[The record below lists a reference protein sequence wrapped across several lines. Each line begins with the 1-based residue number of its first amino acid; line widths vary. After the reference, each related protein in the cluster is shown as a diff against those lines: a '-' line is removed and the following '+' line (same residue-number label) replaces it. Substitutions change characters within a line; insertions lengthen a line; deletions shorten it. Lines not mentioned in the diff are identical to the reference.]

1 MASLKA
7 LRDDYQLETETV
19 ANSAKTATFE
29 KKCSQ
34 ISHFSRVFEFEDE
47 TELQFLRDERAAIRE
62 FDGGMSKSRA
72 VYMSVLDVP
81 CLPSNSNNQALKLT
95 INLRRYSLI
104 NRNEKVYKYI
114 DLENNEKKQTGPT
127 GLAQQ

>member
-1 MASLKA
+1 MANLKA
-7 LRDDYQLETETV
+7 LRDDYQLETERV
-19 ANSAKTATFE
+19 ANSAKTATVE

-72 VYMSVLDVP
+72 EYMSVLDVP
-81 CLPSNSNNQALKLT
+81 CLHSNSNNQA
-95 INLRRYSLI
+95 
-104 NRNEKVYKYI
+104 
-114 DLENNEKKQTGPT
+114 
-127 GLAQQ
+127 

>member
-34 ISHFSRVFEFEDE
+34 ISHFSRVLHDE
-47 TELQFLRDERAAIRE
+47 NKEELQFLRDERAAIRE
-62 FDGGMSKSRA
+62 FDGGMSRSRA
-72 VYMSVLDVP
+72 EYLSVLDVP
-81 CLPSNSNNQALKLT
+81 CLPTNSNNQK
-95 INLRRYSLI
+95 
-104 NRNEKVYKYI
+104 
-114 DLENNEKKQTGPT
+114 
-127 GLAQQ
+127 

>member
-34 ISHFSRVFEFEDE
+34 ISHFSRVLHDE
-47 TELQFLRDERAAIRE
+47 NKEELQFLRDERAAIRE

-72 VYMSVLDVP
+72 EYLSVLDVS
-81 CLPSNSNNQALKLT
+81 CLPTNSNNQT
-95 INLRRYSLI
+95 
-104 NRNEKVYKYI
+104 
-114 DLENNEKKQTGPT
+114 
-127 GLAQQ
+127 

>member
-34 ISHFSRVFEFEDE
+34 ISHFSRVLHDE
-47 TELQFLRDERAAIRE
+47 NKEELQFLRDERAAIRE

-72 VYMSVLDVP
+72 EYLSVLDVP
-81 CLPSNSNNQALKLT
+81 CLPTNSNNQT
-95 INLRRYSLI
+95 
-104 NRNEKVYKYI
+104 
-114 DLENNEKKQTGPT
+114 
-127 GLAQQ
+127 

>member
-1 MASLKA
+1 MANLKA

-47 TELQFLRDERAAIRE
+47 AELQFLRDERAAVRE
-62 FDGGMSKSRA
+62 YDAGMQRNRA
-72 VYMSVLDVP
+72 EYLSVLDVP
-81 CLPSNSNNQALKLT
+81 SLPSDSNDQ
-95 INLRRYSLI
+95 
-104 NRNEKVYKYI
+104 
-114 DLENNEKKQTGPT
+114 KK
-127 GLAQQ
+127 

>member
-34 ISHFSRVFEFEDE
+34 ISHFSRVLHNENKE
-47 TELQFLRDERAAIRE
+47 ELQFLRDERAAIRE

-72 VYMSVLDVP
+72 KYMSVLDVP
-81 CLPSNSNNQALKLT
+81 CLPNNSNNQT
-95 INLRRYSLI
+95 
-104 NRNEKVYKYI
+104 
-114 DLENNEKKQTGPT
+114 
-127 GLAQQ
+127 

>member
-7 LRDDYQLETETV
+7 LRDDYLLETERV
-19 ANSAKTATFE
+19 ANSAKTATYE

-47 TELQFLRDERAAIRE
+47 TELQFLRNERAAIRE

-72 VYMSVLDVP
+72 EYMSVLDVP
-81 CLPSNSNNQALKLT
+81 CLPTNSDNH
-95 INLRRYSLI
+95 I
-104 NRNEKVYKYI
+104 
-114 DLENNEKKQTGPT
+114 
-127 GLAQQ
+127 

>member
-7 LRDDYQLETETV
+7 LRENYQAETESV
-19 ANSAKTATFE
+19 ANSAKTAPFE

-47 TELQFLRDERAAIRE
+47 AELQFLRDERAAIRE

-72 VYMSVLDVP
+72 EYLSVLDVP
-81 CLPSNSNNQALKLT
+81 CLPTNSNNQT
-95 INLRRYSLI
+95 
-104 NRNEKVYKYI
+104 
-114 DLENNEKKQTGPT
+114 
-127 GLAQQ
+127 

>member
-47 TELQFLRDERAAIRE
+47 AELQFLRDERAAIRE
-62 FDGGMSKSRA
+62 YDAGMPRNRA
-72 VYMSVLDVP
+72 EYLSVLDVP
-81 CLPSNSNNQALKLT
+81 
-95 INLRRYSLI
+95 SLHS
-104 NRNEKVYKYI
+104 
-114 DLENNEKKQTGPT
+114 DLNDQKK
-127 GLAQQ
+127 

>member
-1 MASLKA
+1 MEKQQDHFAAPLNPEEVMASLKA
-7 LRDDYQLETETV
+7 LRENYQAETETV

-47 TELQFLRDERAAIRE
+47 AELQFLRDERAAIRE

-72 VYMSVLDVP
+72 EYLSVLDVP
-81 CLPSNSNNQALKLT
+81 CFPTNSNNQT
-95 INLRRYSLI
+95 
-104 NRNEKVYKYI
+104 
-114 DLENNEKKQTGPT
+114 
-127 GLAQQ
+127 

>member
-7 LRDDYQLETETV
+7 LRENYQAETETV

-34 ISHFSRVFEFEDE
+34 ISHFSRVFSDKNKEV
-47 TELQFLRDERAAIRE
+47 LQFLKDERAAIKE

-72 VYMSVLDVP
+72 EYLSVFDVP
-81 CLPSNSNNQALKLT
+81 CLPSNFNNQT
-95 INLRRYSLI
+95 
-104 NRNEKVYKYI
+104 
-114 DLENNEKKQTGPT
+114 
-127 GLAQQ
+127 

>member
-47 TELQFLRDERAAIRE
+47 AELQFLRDERAAIRE

-72 VYMSVLDVP
+72 EYMSVLDIL
-81 CLPSNSNNQALKLT
+81 CLPTNSNNWTQKLI
-95 INLRRYSLI
+95 INLIRLPLI
-104 NRNEKVYKYI
+104 NRNEKVK
-114 DLENNEKKQTGPT
+114 NV
-127 GLAQQ
+127 

>member
-1 MASLKA
+1 MANLKA

-47 TELQFLRDERAAIRE
+47 AELEFLREERAAVRE
-62 FDGGMSKSRA
+62 YDAGMQRNRA
-72 VYMSVLDVP
+72 EYLSVLDVP
-81 CLPSNSNNQALKLT
+81 SLPSDSNDQ
-95 INLRRYSLI
+95 
-104 NRNEKVYKYI
+104 
-114 DLENNEKKQTGPT
+114 KK
-127 GLAQQ
+127 

>member
-7 LRDDYQLETETV
+7 LRDDYQLETEKM

-47 TELQFLRDERAAIRE
+47 AELQFLKDERAAIRE

-72 VYMSVLDVP
+72 EYLSVLDVP
-81 CLPSNSNNQALKLT
+81 CFPTNSNNQT
-95 INLRRYSLI
+95 
-104 NRNEKVYKYI
+104 
-114 DLENNEKKQTGPT
+114 
-127 GLAQQ
+127 